1 MEQADT
7 SANDN
12 ANDSAS
18 QPSEN
23 KTRRRANPEAVKA
36 SKASDIAKSEIE
48 ANAAGL
54 VANTAAHERDKNHK
68 KQAAKKKT
76 QAKKKIS
83 SKTSK
88 KTKAKAKK
96 TSTKSKTKSTKSK
109 STAFSQPTKEQKN
122 LTSSADTGQEKG
134 AASDEERSP
143 KTSVKMTVV
152 NIDETPTAKT
162 KKKGWW
168 SR

>member
-23 KTRRRANPEAVKA
+23 KPRRRANPKAVKA
-36 SKASDIAKSEIE
+36 NKASDIAKSESE
-48 ANAAGL
+48 ANAAPP
-54 VANTAAHERDKNHK
+54 EQDEDHK
-68 KQAAKKKT
+68 MQAAKKKT
-76 QAKKKIS
+76 KAKEKIS
-83 SKTSK
+83 RDKSK

-96 TSTKSKTKSTKSK
+96 TSTKSKTKATKSK
-109 STAFSQPTKEQKN
+109 STAFSQPNKEQKN
-122 LTSSADTGQEKG
+122 LTSSVDADQEKG
-134 AASDEERSP
+134 AAIDVERSP

-152 NIDETPTAKT
+152 NIDETPAAKT

>member
-1 MEQADT
+1 MEHADT
-7 SANDN
+7 SANND
-12 ANDSAS
+12 ANDAAS

-23 KTRRRANPEAVKA
+23 KPRRRANPKA
-36 SKASDIAKSEIE
+36 MKANKASDIAKSEIE
-48 ANAAGL
+48 PNAAGL
-54 VANTAAHERDKNHK
+54 VANTAAPEQDKDHK

-76 QAKKKIS
+76 KAKKKVS
-83 SKTSK
+83 SETSK

-109 STAFSQPTKEQKN
+109 STAFSQPNKEQEN
-122 LTSSADTGQEKG
+122 VTSSADADQEKG
-134 AASDEERSP
+134 AASDQERSP

-152 NIDETPTAKT
+152 NIDETPATKT

>member
-1 MEQADT
+1 
-7 SANDN
+7 
-12 ANDSAS
+12 
-18 QPSEN
+18 
-23 KTRRRANPEAVKA
+23 VKA
-36 SKASDIAKSEIE
+36 NKASDIAKSE
-48 ANAAGL
+48 ADSNGL
-54 VANTAAHERDKNHK
+54 VADAAAPDKDKGNK

-76 QAKKKIS
+76 KAKKKIS
-83 SKTSK
+83 SDTSK

-96 TSTKSKTKSTKSK
+96 TSTKSKKKATKSK

-122 LTSSADTGQEKG
+122 VTSSADADQETG
-134 AASDEERSP
+134 AASDVERSP

-152 NIDETPTAKT
+152 NIDEKPAAKT